1 MPARLGRAAARA
13 ARDAAAGMWRTRP
26 DFLIIGTQKAGTT
39 SLHAYLAA
47 HPGLQPARGR
57 KELHYFNIY
66 YHRGLAWYLGH
77 FPTRLGRDGRL
88 RFEATPDYLWHPAVP
103 ARVARQI
110 GRPKLI
116 AVLRDP
122 AERAYSAWNMW
133 HSFAGRADRDSHRAD
148 PRSFSQAIAEE
159 LASPDGQAHLHFHYL
174 AQGRYADHLARWLGH
189 FRREDLLVLEHAEM
203 SRDLPAFL
211 DRICAF
217 LGVDRFD
224 PATVRDFAGTRHW
237 AGPRRTRTADDEATL
252 VRLRTYYAP
261 HDAALARV
269 LDRPPSWSL

>member
-13 ARDAAAGMWRTRP
+13 ARDAAAGMWRARP

-39 SLHAYLAA
+39 SLHAYLSA
-47 HPGLQPARGR
+47 HPGLQPASGR

-66 YHRGLAWYLGH
+66 YHRGLAWYLSH
-77 FPTRLGRDGRL
+77 FPRRFSWDRRLL
-88 RFEATPDYLWHPAVP
+88 FEATPDYLWHPSVP
-103 ARVARQI
+103 ARIRRQI

-116 AVLRDP
+116 AVLRNP

-133 HSFAGRADRDSHRAD
+133 HSFESRDDRDSRRAD
-148 PRSFSQAIAEE
+148 PRSFSQAVAEE

-174 AQGRYADHLARWLGH
+174 AQGRYADHLERWLEH
-189 FRREDLLVLEHAEM
+189 FRRDDLLVLEHANM

-211 DRICAF
+211 DEICAF

-224 PATVRDFAGTRHW
+224 PAAVRDLARTRHW
-237 AGPRRTRTADDEATL
+237 AGPRRARTEDDEATL
-252 VRLRTYYAP
+252 ARLRAFYAL
-261 HDAALARV
+261 HDAALARF
-269 LDRPPSWSL
+269 LGRPPSWSP